1 MEGDLEQLGN
11 PALGLMTTEKNM
23 LVYNSSIA
31 KKIAKNFP
39 YKGNL
44 LEFGAG
50 IGTLATLFKITEG
63 LKPKCLEIDPNFKCI
78 LVNRG
83 FKCYDNVQ
91 QIDELFDGVYTS
103 NVLEHIE
110 DDVHALQQIKSVMKP
125 QSNLVVYVPAFQCLY
140 SPWDNSVGHHRRYN
154 KKELLFK
161 LDTAGFDVTKF
172 IYVDTLG
179 FFAAFAAR
187 IFGYKK
193 STKIKGEKIA
203 NYHVADERVLILY
216 DRLFYR
222 VSRIFD
228 FIGFRYIFGKNI
240 LAVAKVKKNI

>member
-1 MEGDLEQLGN
+1 MEDDLDQLGD
-11 PALGLMTTEKNM
+11 PAWDLMNIEKSM
-23 LVYNSSIA
+23 LVYNASTA

-50 IGTLATLFKITEG
+50 IGTIATLFTTSKG
-63 LKPKCLEIDPNFKCI
+63 LKPKCLEIDPNLKRI
-78 LVNRG
+78 LVDRG
-83 FKCYDNVQ
+83 FKCYDNIQ

-110 DDVHALQQIKSVMKP
+110 DDVHTLQQIRLVMKT

-140 SPWDNSVGHHRRYN
+140 SSWDASVGHRRRYD
-154 KKELLFK
+154 KKELLLK
-161 LDTAGFDVTKF
+161 LNSAGFEVIK
-172 IYVDTLG
+172 IYYVDALG
-179 FFAAFAAR
+179 FFASFAAR
-187 IFGYKK
+187 ILRHRA
-193 STKIKGEKIA
+193 STKLNDEKAA
-203 NYHVADERVLILY
+203 NYHVASPLVLFIY

-240 LAVAKVKKNI
+240 LAVAKVREKT

>member
-1 MEGDLEQLGN
+1 MEDDFSQWKELSS
-11 PALGLMTTEKNM
+11 GLMTTERSM

-39 YKGNL
+39 YNVNL

-50 IGTLATLFKITEG
+50 IGTLATLFKTIKG
-63 LKPKCLEIDPNFKCI
+63 IKPKCLEIDPSLKHI
-78 LVNRG
+78 LVDRG
-83 FKCYDNVQ
+83 FKCYDNIQ
-91 QIDELFDGVYTS
+91 QINELFDGVYTS

-110 DDVHALQQIKSVMKP
+110 DDVDALQQIRSVMKP

-140 SPWDNSVGHHRRYN
+140 SSWDNSVGHYRRYN

-161 LDTAGFDVTKF
+161 LDFAGFDVTKI

-179 FFAAFAAR
+179 FFASFAAR

-193 STKIKGEKIA
+193 SAEVKGEKKA
-203 NYHVADERVLILY
+203 NYHVADAKVLILY

-228 FIGFRYIFGKNI
+228 FIGFRYVFGKNI
-240 LAVAKVKKNI
+240 LAVAKVKKKI

>member
-1 MEGDLEQLGN
+1 
-11 PALGLMTTEKNM
+11 MTTERCM
-23 LVYNSSIA
+23 RVYNASIA
-31 KKIAKNFP
+31 KKISKSFP
-39 YKGNL
+39 CKGNL
-44 LEFGAG
+44 LEYGAG
-50 IGTLATLFKITEG
+50 IGTLATLFEAREG
-63 LKPKCLEIDPNFKCI
+63 LKPKCLEIDPDLKRV
-78 LVNRG
+78 LVERG
-83 FKCYDNVQ
+83 FKCYDNIE

-110 DDVHALQQIKSVMKP
+110 DDVRSLKQIRSVMKP

-140 SPWDNSVGHHRRYN
+140 SSWDNSVGHHRRYN
-154 KKELLFK
+154 KKELLSK
-161 LDTAGFDVTKF
+161 LDVAGFDVTKV

-179 FFAAFAAR
+179 FFASFAAR

-193 STKIKGEKIA
+193 SNELKDEKIA
-203 NYHVADERVLILY
+203 NYHVADARVLILY
-216 DRLFYR
+216 DRLLYR

>member
-1 MEGDLEQLGN
+1 MEDDLDQLGD
-11 PALGLMTTEKNM
+11 PAWDLMNTERSL

-50 IGTLATLFKITEG
+50 IGTLATLFKTTKG
-63 LKPKCLEIDPNFKCI
+63 LKPKCLEIDPNLKRI
-78 LVNRG
+78 LVDRG
-83 FKCYDNVQ
+83 FKCYDNIQ

-110 DDVHALQQIKSVMKP
+110 DDVHALQQIRSVMKP

-140 SPWDNSVGHHRRYN
+140 SSWDNSVGHRRRYN

-161 LDTAGFDVTKF
+161 LDVAGFDVTKV
-172 IYVDTLG
+172 IYVDALG
-179 FFAAFAAR
+179 FFASFAAR

-193 STKIKGEKIA
+193 STEVKDEKIA
-203 NYHVADERVLILY
+203 NYHVADPRILILY
-216 DRLFYR
+216 DRLLYR